1 MAKLTKTQKKRMVK
15 AIADKTMTLY
25 MAGIFTFKDMEKIHN
40 ITNKCEKKL
49 GNN

>member
-25 MAGIFTFKDMEKIHN
+25 MAGIFTFKDMEKIHA
-40 ITNKCEKKL
+40 ITNRSENRLK
-49 GNN
+49 